1 MLKKNFKNVQQKFMI
16 FYYLGFLCK
25 FSKVFS
31 NFELIYHVYFFGEL
45 PTIAGH
51 QVTQVY
57 SRQIP
62 LKVEII
68 HG

>member
-1 MLKKNFKNVQQKFMI
+1 MI

-62 LKVEII
+62 LKVDII
-68 HG
+68 HR